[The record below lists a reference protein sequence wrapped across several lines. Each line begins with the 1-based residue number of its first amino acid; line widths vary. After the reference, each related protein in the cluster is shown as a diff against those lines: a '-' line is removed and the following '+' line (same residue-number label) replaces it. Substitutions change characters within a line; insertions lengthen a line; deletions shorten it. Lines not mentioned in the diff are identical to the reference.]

1 MAITQ
6 FIGAS
11 GAGLS
16 RTLEQLYRS
25 TPGAVMLT
33 ADPRAHIT
41 YLRATVAEE
50 LVFGLEQRGVPVDKM
65 RAELARMARALDLES
80 LLDRSPT
87 ELSGGQT
94 RRLAIGTVAILGAP
108 TLLLD
113 EPFAGLDS
121 ASRDLLRRLLLDY
134 PGDVVLAGHR
144 NYLDDV
150 PTTYLGEHQ
159 VLQLPARVSP
169 QQGHREFSGI
179 VGHRGQ
185 AKRRWWQFKEP
196 AAQFTIGPID
206 CAVPVGGV
214 LWMQGKNGAGKSTLL
229 RAMANDPG
237 VSLMLQDPHDQVIDA
252 TVADM
257 VPGSTDTTH
266 PLDLSQKDLRL
277 VQCDSALSTKPQVLL
292 ADEPDVGL
300 DVIGRSQLHQKFADY
315 LSSGGALVLS
325 CHDDQFVQE
334 VLSYA
339 TVESLDIS
347 AVFSAR

>member
-50 LVFGLEQRGVPVDKM
+50 LVFGLEQRGITVEKM
-65 RAELARMARALDLES
+65 RVELDSMARALDLEG

-108 TLLLD
+108 TMLLD

-121 ASRDLLRRLLLDY
+121 ASRELLCQLLRDY
-134 PGDVVLAGHR
+134 DGDVVVAGHR
-144 NYLDDV
+144 DYLRGV
-150 PTTYLGEHQ
+150 PTTFLGEPQ
-159 VLQLPARVSP
+159 VLELPAYVNRQP
-169 QQGHREFSGI
+169 GYREFRGI
-179 VGHRGQ
+179 IGHRGQ
-185 AKRRWWQFKEP
+185 DKRRWWQFREP
-196 AAQFTIGPID
+196 APQFSIGPRD
-206 CAVPVGGV
+206 FAVPVGGV
-214 LWMQGKNGAGKSTLL
+214 LWMQGANGAGKSTLL
-229 RAMANDPG
+229 RAMADEPG
-237 VSLMLQDPHDQVIDA
+237 VSLMLQNPHDQVIDA

-257 VPGSTDTTH
+257 VPGSSDNTH

-277 VQCDSALSTKPQVLL
+277 VQCDSALSTQPQVLL

-315 LSSGGALVLS
+315 LGHGGALVLS
-325 CHDDQFVQE
+325 CHDEQFVQE
-334 VLSYA
+334 VRSYA
-339 TVESLDIS
+339 TVESVDIS
-347 AVFSAR
+347 EQ